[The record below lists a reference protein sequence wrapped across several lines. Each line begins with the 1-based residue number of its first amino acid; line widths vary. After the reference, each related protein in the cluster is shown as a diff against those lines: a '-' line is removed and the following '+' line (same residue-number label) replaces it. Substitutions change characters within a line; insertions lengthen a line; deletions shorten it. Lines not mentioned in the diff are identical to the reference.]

1 MAPKIFLNA
10 ALADTNQFWEV
21 FMLKKWTT
29 HSDYLSH
36 MNREIDLLSPH
47 EKNRLF
53 KLHQNSLLKL
63 SLLNLDSLLPVVKP
77 LYPELGRPA
86 KNQCEMLR
94 SLILMVDVRKQ
105 SITDWAMDTTH
116 DPVLYLSSESWEISK
131 SKIHYV

>member
-1 MAPKIFLNA
+1 MSPKIFLNA

-36 MNREIDLLSPH
+36 LNREIDLLSPD

-63 SLLNLDSLLPVVKP
+63 SLLNLDSLFPVVKP

-86 KNQCEMLR
+86 KNQCELIR
-94 SLILMVDVRKQ
+94 SLVLMVACKKQ
-105 SITDWAMDTTH
+105 SIIGSGASTIGHA
-116 DPVLYLSSESWEISK
+116 I
-131 SKIHYV
+131 

>member
-1 MAPKIFLNA
+1 MSPKIFLNA

-36 MNREIDLLSPH
+36 LNREIDSLSHH

-77 LYPELGRPA
+77 LYPDVVAAARRPFA
-86 KNQCEMLR
+86 
-94 SLILMVDVRKQ
+94 D
-105 SITDWAMDTTH
+105 
-116 DPVLYLSSESWEISK
+116 EIA
-131 SKIHYV
+131 